1 VHPGG
6 RCQKTIDRGQVER
19 SIKPPPL
26 QSDGTVHRKDAAVV
40 LSFESRGPS
49 IQRAGGS
56 FIAAPDGFDA
66 AADLAD
72 HEDAEPKGSS
82 VDGLVPSPNICVGTF
97 LFADLGDDV
106 RVEKPSAHRST
117 FRRLVRGRS
126 KSSSAPT
133 SGIASR
139 VALSE
144 REPSRRSERTRISRC
159 SASAERLCAAACRLS
174 ETTTSSG
181 RFRTMSCAI
190 DINDS
195 MAARGDLAVVSASPA
210 TRRAEVRPAIADA
223 LEDATEAPD

>member
-1 VHPGG
+1 
-6 RCQKTIDRGQVER
+6 
-19 SIKPPPL
+19 
-26 QSDGTVHRKDAAVV
+26 V

-49 IQRAGGS
+49 IQRASGS

-66 AADLAD
+66 ATDLAD

-82 VDGLVPSPNICVGTF
+82 VDGLEPCPNICVGTF

-133 SGIASR
+133 SGIATR

-144 REPSRRSERTRISRC
+144 RGPSRRSERTRISRC

-195 MAARGDLAVVSASPA
+195 TAGRGA
-210 TRRAEVRPAIADA
+210 TRRAGVSFGLLLRRALRGFPQLPVLVAHGRVELLGELFRKSRHTHELEHVGEIAQPVGSA
-223 LEDATEAPD
+223 